1 MIAGSFLKP
10 KNLPVHVLVKK
21 NFSSSELR
29 KHLVA
34 FRTLTGC
41 DTTFFLWYS
50 LQVFRDNY
58 ELLGGLGKG

>member
-1 MIAGSFLKP
+1 MIAGTFLKP
-10 KNLPVHVLVKK
+10 KNLPVHVVVKK

-41 DTTFFLWYS
+41 DTTFYFYGIKKIFPAS
-50 LQVFRDNY
+50 IQR
-58 ELLGGLGKG
+58 